1 MCVILESQEEK
12 EDEGPQV
19 AGFQVLRPRSF
30 LEFLVRLLIVNS
42 LRMKTKGSKSASI
55 LFAVVPPP
63 KKNQKKEKR
72 KEIALLLCCGGR
84 IKPRNCLAFFGY
96 TCLPRTFS
104 TWFSYNVCCLYW
116 ALLGS
121 FGYTW
126 LHITFFSL
134 LGFIFSNLLCS
145 LVKVIIIYWWITG
158 SLMMNWQRNRNHCI
172 TIIL

>member
-63 KKNQKKEKR
+63 KKKPKKR
-72 KEIALLLCCGGR
+72 K
-84 IKPRNCLAFFGY
+84 KKRNCLAFMLWG
-96 TCLPRTFS
+96 
-104 TWFSYNVCCLYW
+104 
-116 ALLGS
+116 
-121 FGYTW
+121 
-126 LHITFFSL
+126 
-134 LGFIFSNLLCS
+134 
-145 LVKVIIIYWWITG
+145 
-158 SLMMNWQRNRNHCI
+158 
-172 TIIL
+172 